1 MRELKTNSDT
11 VTVTPDGRTI
21 VDIPRLLQKEHIKK
35 AIEEMKAKTTIVYTR
50 RRHIEDRARI
60 VK

>member
-11 VTVTPDGRTI
+11 ITVTPDGRTI

-50 RRHIEDRARI
+50 RRNLEGR